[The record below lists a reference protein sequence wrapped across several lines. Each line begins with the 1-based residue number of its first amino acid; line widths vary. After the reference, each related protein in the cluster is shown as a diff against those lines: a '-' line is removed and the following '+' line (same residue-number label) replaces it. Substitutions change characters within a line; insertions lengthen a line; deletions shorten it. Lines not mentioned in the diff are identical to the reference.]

1 MTDMTKLARLFQ
13 WALVPVMVVL
23 LILEIVH
30 GSTSWYGVAFQLI
43 LAVAFTVMGRSS
55 NIRIYWLV
63 AFLALVTAVVNM
75 VHLI

>member
-30 GSTSWYGVAFQLI
+30 SSTSWYGVAFQL
-43 LAVAFTVMGRSS
+43 T
-55 NIRIYWLV
+55 
-63 AFLALVTAVVNM
+63 
-75 VHLI
+75 

>member
-1 MTDMTKLARLFQ
+1 MTDITKLARLFQ

-43 LAVAFTVMGRSS
+43 LAGSFTVMGRSS

-63 AFLALVTAVVNM
+63 AFLALVTAVVN
-75 VHLI
+75 VTHLL

>member
-13 WALVPVMVVL
+13 WALVPAMVVL

-43 LAVAFTVMGRSS
+43 LAVAFTVMGRNS

-63 AFLALVTAVVNM
+63 AFLALVTAVVNV
-75 VHLI
+75 VHLL